1 MLSNAYES
9 QEITVPV
16 KLFFVEILKEIL
28 KIHRVLEISNGHMI
42 LLHLNKK
49 VRQYLIEL
57 SSQVAKAPFI
67 QLKQNILSVEKDIM
81 RILDY
86 ESDVSVFE
94 DIDDMT
100 EDQIY
105 QFTCLLNKNYYDYD
119 MKPETR

>member
-1 MLSNAYES
+1 MK
-9 QEITVPV
+9 V
-16 KLFFVEILKEIL
+16 
-28 KIHRVLEISNGHMI
+28 HRVLEISNGHMI

-67 QLKQNILSVEKDIM
+67 QLKQNILSVDKDIL

-100 EDQIY
+100 EDQVY
-105 QFTCLLNKNYYDYD
+105 QFTCLLNKN
-119 MKPETR
+119 